1 MQPSLEAQPVRIDL
15 VVAAGA
21 AGLVG
26 FLLNHGK
33 AWHTGNE
40 RVIPLQPLQGK
51 GKSRQ
56 VQSAMDDGDNDQKDQ
71 EQQWLDDPNGQFKP
85 AMDDVPTVEVGAA

>member
-1 MQPSLEAQPVRIDL
+1 MQPSLDAQPVRIDL
-15 VVAAGA
+15 VISPGA

-26 FLLNHGK
+26 FLVKHGK

-51 GKSRQ
+51 EKKQTGPISH
-56 VQSAMDDGDNDQKDQ
+56 G
-71 EQQWLDDPNGQFKP
+71 
-85 AMDDVPTVEVGAA
+85 